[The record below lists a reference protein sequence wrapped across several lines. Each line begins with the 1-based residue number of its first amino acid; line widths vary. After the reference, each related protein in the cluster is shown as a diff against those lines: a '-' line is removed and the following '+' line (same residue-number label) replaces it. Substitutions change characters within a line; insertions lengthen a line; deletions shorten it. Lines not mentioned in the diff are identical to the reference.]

1 MHPPARFKLTESE
14 WRSVREEMYAEL
26 IVVAKARQ
34 IITYSDLALR
44 LPTAY
49 VHPGSYAFT
58 RLLGEVCDAEEA
70 AGRGMICALVV
81 SKATGIP
88 GAGYFRGAAARGR
101 DVSDLDRCW
110 REECERVFDAWAD
123 PEAARHDDE

>member
-1 MHPPARFKLTESE
+1 MNPPARFKLTESE
-14 WRSVREEMYAEL
+14 WTAVRAEMYAEL
-26 IVVAKARQ
+26 IALAKARQ

-44 LPTAY
+44 LPSVY

-58 RLLGEVCDAEEA
+58 RLLGEICDLEEE

-81 SKATGIP
+81 SKATGMP
-88 GAGYFRGAAARGR
+88 GAGYFRGAAHRGR

-110 REECERVFDAWAD
+110 QEECERVFDAWANAD
-123 PEAARHDDE
+123 